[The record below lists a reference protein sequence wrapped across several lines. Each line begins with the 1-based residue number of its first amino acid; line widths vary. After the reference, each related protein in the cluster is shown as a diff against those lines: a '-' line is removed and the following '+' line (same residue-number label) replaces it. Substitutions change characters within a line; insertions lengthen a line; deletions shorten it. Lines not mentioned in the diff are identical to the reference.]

1 MHNLFGRHRNYRIFL
16 ILSILF
22 IIALFAFKLTQRN
35 DEIFI
40 STIQNNDTKS
50 IFTRDFFGKQLYFS
64 PPGFCFSASCIKGA
78 MISKLDLQTDLK
90 NYVDDSNYWN
100 VGIISKDERTLIIES
115 YSNARIKW
123 LSEADNKFDDSLFK
137 IISVEKF
144 TVSRTPN
151 LEIVNVTLESG
162 EYYE

>member
-1 MHNLFGRHRNYRIFL
+1 
-16 ILSILF
+16 
-22 IIALFAFKLTQRN
+22 
-35 DEIFI
+35 
-40 STIQNNDTKS
+40 
-50 IFTRDFFGKQLYFS
+50 
-64 PPGFCFSASCIKGA
+64 